1 MSCGQSRGVDG
12 QADGSADEGGGDVN
26 EAEDGE
32 LHGWVAGVDLVV
44 GVDWLVGVEIMVYV

>member
-44 GVDWLVGVEIMVYV
+44 GVDWSLGWK